1 MSKDPEALTYPGADE
16 MTDASDPGSIL
27 TQREYFST
35 SEVAELCRVHKNTI
49 IAAINRGIIP
59 ASKTPGGHNRVSK
72 SDLLAYMRERGIPNP
87 VGTPPA
93 VRRILVVG
101 EDAQTVKRLHKALP
115 PPQFE
120 ILSVRNLY
128 EAGASAARMRP
139 EVIVLPCDPGEGR
152 WAEASAEVRRL
163 PETSRARV
171 LGLSETG
178 EPVPGGQFDAVL
190 PRNARPTDLLDT
202 ITRLAP

>member
-1 MSKDPEALTYPGADE
+1 
-16 MTDASDPGSIL
+16 MTESSDPTSIL
-27 TQREYFST
+27 AQREYFST

-72 SDLLAYMRERGIPNP
+72 ADLLSYMRERGIPSP
-87 VGTPPA
+87 VGVPPA

-101 EDAQTVKRLHKALP
+101 EDPATVRRLHKALP

-128 EAGASAARMRP
+128 EAGASAARVRP
-139 EVIVLPCDPGEGR
+139 EIIVMPADPGEGR
-152 WAEASAEVRRL
+152 WDEASAQVRRL

-171 LGLSETG
+171 LGLSESG
-178 EPVPGGQFDAVL
+178 QAVAGGQFDAVL
-190 PRNARPTDLLDT
+190 PRNARPTDFLDAV
-202 ITRLAP
+202 TRLAP